1 MKEKL
6 FKISKALLIAVGLI
20 ELAISQVHI
29 EMITKLFTSYVGF
42 YLFIF
47 IISGMLIMFNLS
59 SMKVDDSGKVKEFIL
74 ATVAALA
81 SGGYF
86 MVISFNDLATQESVI
101 IEEISLSLI
110 CIGVGMAVY
119 AIGTIAVLLSYGMKE
134 KEERSI

>member
-6 FKISKALLIAVGLI
+6 FKVSKALIIAVSLI

-47 IISGMLIMFNLS
+47 IIAGMLIMFNLS

-74 ATVAALA
+74 ATIAAVA

-86 MVISFNDLATQESVI
+86 LMISFNDLATQESVI
-101 IEEISLSLI
+101 IEEIRLSLI
-110 CIGVGMAVY
+110 CIAAGMIVY
-119 AIGTIAVLLSYGMKE
+119 ALGTIAVVFSYSMDE